1 MKRDHQKLRI
11 LLIDDD
17 VNLSKVLA
25 HQLKKQHAQ
34 VYVANSGKEGLQL
47 FRENDVDVVLTDIQM
62 PDLSGLEVLH
72 EIRKTDK
79 QVVVIMITAYGSI
92 EGALEA
98 CRLGADDYITKPFG
112 QEQLTFLIEKNVRLR
127 RLQQENVE
135 LRHQLAERY
144 SFANLVAESSAMKEV
159 LRVAMQVAHSDAT
172 VLIQGE
178 SGTGKEIIA
187 KAIHL
192 NSPRKDK
199 PFVVVNCPSIPENL
213 LESELFGHVRG
224 AFTGAVKD
232 RVGKFQLA
240 NGGTLFL
247 DEIGDLRLELQ
258 AKLLRVLQEREIE
271 RVGDSRPIPV
281 DVRIIAATN
290 RDLLELVREGR
301 FREDLYYRL
310 SVVPITLPP
319 LRERKEEI
327 PYLVD
332 FFLRRFAPDR
342 RFEIDPEFI
351 RLLENYPWPGNVRE
365 LENVIER
372 AVVLSTE
379 DRLTAA
385 SLPPHILASVP
396 PAREAEEGEAG
407 HVSLEEVE
415 RRTIEAALEKAQGNK
430 SRAARLLK
438 IPRHVLLY
446 RMKKLGLQ

>member
-11 LLIDDD
+11 LLVDDD

-47 FRENDVDVVLTDIQM
+47 FRENEVDVVLTDIQM

-135 LRHQLAERY
+135 LRHQLVERY
-144 SFANLVAESSAMKEV
+144 SFSNLVAESSAMKEV

-379 DRLTAA
+379 NRLTAA

-396 PAREAEEGEAG
+396 PAREAQEGEAG

-415 RRTIEAALEKAQGNK
+415 RRTIEAALEKARGNK